1 MLDGEPTGPDDG
13 AIPDDATTSAE
24 ALDLARKHLK
34 GLVIPD
40 SAPVALG
47 ELDAAIEARAWA
59 RSAWR
64 GLRALDAYAAE
75 AEDYN
80 GFWDWCER
88 SGRSPVAANNRE
100 LALRE
105 SEFVM
110 NSRELREKRRFAV
123 DSRVDPSGT
132 MLMFAHLKVSEGG
145 GQNIPRIYFHDDTKG
160 VTGKV
165 HIGFFGPHRFVP
177 NKSTN

>member
-1 MLDGEPTGPDDG
+1 
-13 AIPDDATTSAE
+13 
-24 ALDLARKHLK
+24 
-34 GLVIPD
+34 VIPD
-40 SAPVALG
+40 SAPVALS
-47 ELDAAIEARAWA
+47 ELDAANESQGWA

-64 GLRALDAYAAE
+64 GLRALDAYATE
-75 AEDYN
+75 AEIYN

-88 SGRSPVAANNRE
+88 SGRGLWPANDRK
-100 LALRE
+100 LALSE

-110 NSRELREKRRFAV
+110 NSRELREKRRFQI

-132 MLMFAHLKVSEGG
+132 ILMYAHLKVSEGG

-165 HIGFFGPHRFVP
+165 HVGFFGPHRFVP
-177 NKSTN
+177 NKGTN